1 MSVFENLGR
10 ALRWLRDQRRKKQY
24 EVAEAAGITKG
35 MLCAYETGKQ
45 RPSLDTLEKLLA
57 ALGCGLLE
65 LHDALALVNGRVAP
79 VGGPA
84 RQVPLGPASP
94 ELAAGAYPV
103 PGGGDELAE
112 SAADP
117 LGEMVRGFHHLV
129 RHLQEALQR
138 LPAPPPE
145 APSGSGR
152 RGEPDERRGR

>member
-1 MSVFENLGR
+1 MAVFDDLGR

-45 RPSLDTLEKLLA
+45 RPSLDTLDKLLT

-65 LHDALALVNGRVAP
+65 LHDALALVNGRLA
-79 VGGPA
+79 
-84 RQVPLGPASP
+84 PLGA
-94 ELAAGAYPV
+94 AAGQAPAAVSASGAGSGAYAHA
-103 PGGGDELAE
+103 GGGDELAE
-112 SAADP
+112 GAAAP

-138 LPAPPPE
+138 LPAAPTEPAAPPPR
-145 APSGSGR
+145 A
-152 RGEPDERRGR
+152 ERESHRGR